1 LVCGKVIVR
10 KDKRKDEVSEE
21 MKKIV
26 QVNFRFKNPPS
37 EVEKHWL
44 EGAWHFGPNGKVKGL
59 LWKIWL
65 MNEAEKSAGGIYLF
79 KDEASAKAY
88 INGPIVAGARTCSGC
103 SIYADEIKVWDIL
116 PDHTKISRGPVDL

>member
-1 LVCGKVIVR
+1 
-10 KDKRKDEVSEE
+10 

-26 QVNFRFKNPPS
+26 QLNLKFRTTKP
-37 EVEKHWL
+37 ELEKHWL
-44 EGAWHFGPNGKVKGL
+44 HSAPKFGPNGEVKGL

-88 INGPIVAGARTCSGC
+88 VNGPIIAGAKTCPLC
-103 SIYADEIKVWDIL
+103 SAYDAEIKVWDIL
-116 PDHTKISRGPVDL
+116 LEHTKITRGPVY